1 MPYPTPIWLSGSFSL
16 HRPST
21 YASYPPIT
29 LINLKHVPYMD
40 SASLGCLIGLHV
52 TCEERKTRYALI
64 GASDRIKTLFR
75 VTQVHNIL
83 INFET
88 VEEALTALLP
98 ELHQKVLTIETARIL
113 EARRPA
119 EPRTK
124 QAT

>member
-1 MPYPTPIWLSGSFSL
+1 
-16 HRPST
+16 
-21 YASYPPIT
+21 
-29 LINLKHVPYMD
+29 MD